1 MGLFGMAASY
11 LAFSVLHFFQFVLAV
26 TVCGLYAVDLNN
38 ARSHGD
44 YTDGKWVFAVVV
56 GTLSA
61 VTALLYFI
69 PFVLRFAIVWVW
81 DAILFILW
89 IAVFGLFGSVCITHH
104 KKPPPYRFCQHL
116 TDPAADV
123 HQGECGGRQWDP
135 ADEECC
141 LG

>member
-44 YTDGKWVFAVVV
+44 YTDGKWVRLFPR
-56 GTLSA
+56 
-61 VTALLYFI
+61 FI
-69 PFVLRFAIVWVW
+69 RPTPCVSIR
-81 DAILFILW
+81 
-89 IAVFGLFGSVCITHH
+89 
-104 KKPPPYRFCQHL
+104 
-116 TDPAADV
+116 
-123 HQGECGGRQWDP
+123 
-135 ADEECC
+135 DEKS